1 MLRHPDYTRERLSH
15 FARRLHQAVWAE
27 ARPIADLVVAGPV
40 DRIPLARALELEY
53 RPARRGEIFGPAW
66 ATFWFRAR
74 ARVPDDWSG
83 RRVDLYWQ
91 SHSEATLW
99 IGGRAVQGLNHA
111 PEGSPDASTRPEA
124 QLLAS
129 ARGGESVELWI
140 EMACN
145 QLFGQPGA
153 AARPYQSLSPF
164 VLERCDL
171 AAFDSQAWD
180 LYFDFEVLRQLE
192 AEMTGAVEKSFAGEL
207 MAGLNR
213 IVNQVEAAGRAGW
226 PAAREE
232 LARLRACGGAGRA
245 LELSAIGHAHIDTAW
260 LWPLAETVRKCER
273 TFASQ
278 LAYMERYPEHRF
290 ACSQAQQWDWMRERN
305 PDLWTQMAA
314 RAREGR
320 FIPAGGTWV
329 EPDCNVPCGES
340 LVRQFLYGQR
350 FFERELGVRCR
361 EFWQPDVFGYSGQ
374 LPQIMRGAGMTRF
387 LTQKLSWNKF
397 NRPHHHTFTWEGID
411 GSQVLA
417 HFPPA
422 DTYNSV
428 CDMAELRRAAR
439 DYKDHDRSRHAYLL
453 FGHGDGGGGPT
464 PRMLELLRRASDL
477 QGLPRTAIRGPD
489 EFFALLE
496 EDCADRP
503 VVVGEL
509 YFEYHRGTYTSVSEV
524 KQSNRRAEQL
534 LREVEL
540 VAALA
545 DRAGAA
551 AYPQAAIERLWKLVL
566 LHQFHDILPGSSIG
580 EVYQDARRD
589 HALVLAQGETLRD
602 AALAALAGPSAGP
615 PAPLNTLGTARA
627 EVASDPAGRA
637 VWIEAPPFGW
647 GRAGGQAPDRV
658 RLSRS
663 ERGVVLENAYLR
675 VEVAGDGSLTSLVE
689 RQSGREALADR
700 GNLLEIYDDQPVAWD
715 AWDVD
720 PFHLETRAE
729 CAPAARLEIAED
741 GPLAAAIAFERAIG
755 SASRARQVVRL
766 TAGARRLDCSLEV
779 DWQESHRM
787 LKVAFPLAVRAM
799 NATYEVQFGCLERP
813 THYNTPYDLARY
825 EVPAHRFADLS
836 EHGFGVAVLAHARYG
851 WSAHGGTLR
860 LSLLRAPEHPAPGI
874 DRGRHHLRW
883 AVMPHTGSWQDA
895 GVTAE
900 AARFD
905 TPLVWSP
912 PGRAGAGASFFSL
925 DQPALVLDTV
935 KRAEDRPGMV
945 LRLYESLG
953 SRGTARLTT
962 SLEFSSARRTN
973 LLEDPG
979 EPLASEGSSIAI
991 PYRPF
996 EIITVELT

>member
-1 MLRHPDYTRERLSH
+1 MLRHPEYTRERLKQ
-15 FARRLHQAVWAE
+15 FAERLRAAVWAD
-27 ARPIADLVVAGPV
+27 ARPIEDLVVAGPV
-40 DRIPLARALELEY
+40 DRIPLPRAIELAY
-53 RPARRGEIFGPAW
+53 RPARRGEVFGPAW
-66 ATFWFRAR
+66 ATYWFRAR
-74 ARVPDDWSG
+74 ARVPDDWAG

-99 IGGRAVQGLNHA
+99 IDGRAAQGLNHM
-111 PEGSPDASTRPEA
+111 PSHSPDGSTRPDA
-124 QLLAS
+124 QLFAR
-129 ARGGESVELWI
+129 ARGGEAVELWI

-145 QLFGQPGA
+145 RLFGQPGGEE
-153 AARPYQSLSPF
+153 RPYQTLEPY

-171 AAFDSQAWD
+171 CAFDAAAWD

-192 AEMTGAVEKSFAGEL
+192 AEMTGDAERSFAGEL
-207 MAGLNR
+207 LAGLNR
-213 IVNQVEAAGRAGW
+213 IVNQVDAAGRAGW
-226 PAAREE
+226 AAARDQ
-232 LARLRACGGAGRA
+232 LGRLSARGGAGRA

-273 TFASQ
+273 TFSSQ

-290 ACSQAQQWDWMRERN
+290 AVSQAQQWDWMRERN
-305 PDLWTQMAA
+305 PDLWTRMVA

-350 FFERELGVRCR
+350 FFQNELGVRCS

-464 PRMLELLRRASDL
+464 PRMLELLRRAADL
-477 QGLPRTAIRGPD
+477 QGLPRTAIRTPD
-489 EFFALLE
+489 EFFTLLE
-496 EDCADRP
+496 EDCSDRP

-524 KQSNRRAEQL
+524 KQNNRHAEQL

-540 VAALA
+540 LAAVA
-545 DRAGAA
+545 DRLGRA
-551 AYPQAAIERLWKLVL
+551 AYPQAAVERLWKLVL

-580 EVYQDARRD
+580 EVYADARRD
-589 HALVLAQGETLRD
+589 HATVLAEAEALRA
-602 AALAALAGPSAGP
+602 AALAALASSGA
-615 PAPLNTLGTARA
+615 PAPLNTLSVARA
-627 EVASDPAGRA
+627 EVAADPTGRP
-637 VWIEAPPFGW
+637 VWIEAPPFAW
-647 GRAGGQAPDRV
+647 GRTGDPPDRV
-658 RLSRS
+658 RLTRTD
-663 ERGVVLENAYLR
+663 GGAVLENGLLR
-675 VEVAGDGSLTSLVE
+675 IEVAADGSITSLVH
-689 RQSGREALADR
+689 RASGREALAGR

-755 SASRARQVVRL
+755 AGSRARQVIRL
-766 TAGARRLDCSLEV
+766 TAGARRVDCSLDI

-787 LKVAFPLAVRAM
+787 LKVAFPVAVRAM
-799 NATYEVQFGCLERP
+799 NATYEVQYGCLERP
-813 THYNTPYDLARY
+813 THFNTPYDLARY

-874 DRGRHHLRW
+874 DRGRHQLRY
-883 AVMPHTGSWQDA
+883 AVLPHAGSWQDA
-895 GVTAE
+895 AVVGE

-905 TPLVWSP
+905 TPLLWSP
-912 PGRAGAGASFFSL
+912 PGADGPLFSL
-925 DQPALVLDTV
+925 DGPALVLDTV
-935 KRAEDRPGMV
+935 KRAEDRPGLI

-962 SLEFSSARRTN
+962 SLPLSGARRCN

-979 EPLASEGSSIAI
+979 ERLERDGSSVAI
-991 PYRPF
+991 PYRPY
-996 EIITVELT
+996 EIITIELT

>member
-1 MLRHPDYTRERLSH
+1 MLRHPEYTRARLAQFGERL
-15 FARRLHQAVWAE
+15 RQQVWAD
-27 ARPIADLVVAGPV
+27 ARPIEDLVVAGPV
-40 DRIPLARALELEY
+40 DRIPFSRALELEF
-53 RPARRGEIFGPAW
+53 RPVAPGATFGPAW

-74 ARVPDDWSG
+74 ARVPDHWAG
-83 RRVDLYWQ
+83 RRVDLFWQ

-99 IGGRAVQGLNHA
+99 MGGRTLQGLNHM
-111 PEGSPDASTRPEA
+111 PSKSPDGSTRPDA
-124 QLLAS
+124 QLFAR
-129 ARGGESVELWI
+129 ARGGEEVELWI

-145 QLFGQPGA
+145 RLFGQPGA
-153 AARPYQSLSPF
+153 AERLYQTVSPF

-171 AAFDSQAWD
+171 CAFDAEAWD

-192 AEMTGAVEKSFAGEL
+192 AESTGDAERSFAGEL
-207 MAGLNR
+207 LAALNEV
-213 IVNQVEAAGRAGW
+213 VNRVDAAGRAGW
-226 PAAREE
+226 AAARDE
-232 LARLRACGGAGRA
+232 LGRLYARGGAGRT
-245 LELSAIGHAHIDTAW
+245 LELSAVGHAHIDTAW

-273 TFASQ
+273 TFSSQ

-290 ACSQAQQWDWMRERN
+290 ACSQAQQWAWMRERN
-305 PDLWTQMAA
+305 PDLWKRMAA

-329 EPDCNVPCGES
+329 EPDCNVPSGES

-350 FFERELGVRCR
+350 FFEQELGVRCR

-422 DTYNSV
+422 DTYNSI
-428 CDMAELRRAAR
+428 CDLAELRRAAR

-464 PRMLELLRRASDL
+464 PRMLELLRRARDL
-477 QGLPRTAIRGPD
+477 QGLPRTAIRTPD
-489 EFFALLE
+489 EFFSLLE
-496 EDCADRP
+496 EDCRDRP

-524 KQSNRRAEQL
+524 KQNNRYSEQL
-534 LREVEL
+534 LRDVEL
-540 VAALA
+540 LAAVA
-545 DRAGAA
+545 DRLGRAE
-551 AYPQAAIERLWKLVL
+551 YPQADIERLWKLVL

-589 HALVLAQGETLRD
+589 HAVVLAEGEKLRA
-602 AALAALAGPSAGP
+602 AALAALGAGAA
-615 PAPLNTLGTARA
+615 APLNTLSAARA
-627 EVASDPAGRA
+627 EVVSDPAGRP

-647 GRAGGQAPDRV
+647 GRTGSAPDRV
-658 RLSRS
+658 TLTRTAA
-663 ERGVVLENAYLR
+663 GAVLENAQLR
-675 VEVAGDGSLTSLVE
+675 VSVGADGSVASLVH
-689 RQSGREALADR
+689 RPSGREALSDR

-720 PFHLETRAE
+720 PFHLETRTE
-729 CAPAARLEIAED
+729 VAPAAGFTVEEET
-741 GPLAAAIAFERAIG
+741 PLAVTLAFERAIG
-755 SASRARQVVRL
+755 AASRARQLVRL
-766 TAGARRLDCSLEV
+766 TAGARRLDCSLDV

-813 THYNTPYDLARY
+813 THYNTTYDLARY

-851 WSAHGGTLR
+851 WSAHQGTLR

-874 DRGRHHLRW
+874 DRGRHRLRW
-883 AVMPHTGSWQDA
+883 AVLPHPGSWQDA
-895 GVTAE
+895 GVVAE

-905 TPLVWSP
+905 TSILWSA
-912 PGRAGAGASFFSL
+912 PGAAGSLFSL
-925 DQPALVLDTV
+925 DDPALVLDTV
-935 KRAEDRPGMV
+935 KRAEDRRGLV

-962 SLEFSSARRTN
+962 SLPHAAARRTN

-979 EPLASEGSSIAI
+979 EPLATADGAFLV
-991 PYRPF
+991 PYGPY
-996 EIITVELT
+996 EIVTIELT

>member
-1 MLRHPDYTRERLSH
+1 MLRHPDYTRDRLKQFAERLL
-15 FARRLHQAVWAE
+15 AAVWAE
-27 ARPIADLVVAGPV
+27 ARPIEDLVVAGPV
-40 DRIPLARALELEY
+40 GRIPLARAIELEY

-74 ARVPDDWSG
+74 ARVPEAWAG

-99 IGGRAVQGLNHA
+99 IGGRAVQGLNHM
-111 PEGSPDASTRPEA
+111 PSRSPDGSTRPDA
-124 QLLAS
+124 QLYAS
-129 ARGGESVELWI
+129 ARGGDEVELWI

-145 QLFGQPGA
+145 RLFGQPGSA
-153 AARPYQSLSPF
+153 ERPYQTLDPY

-171 AAFDSQAWD
+171 AAFDAEAWD

-192 AEMTGAVEKSFAGEL
+192 AEMSGDAERSFAGEL
-207 MAGLNR
+207 LAGLNR
-213 IVNQVEAAGRAGW
+213 IVNRVDAAGRSGW
-226 PAAREE
+226 AAAREE
-232 LARLRACGGAGRA
+232 IAALRARGGAGRG

-273 TFASQ
+273 TFSSQ

-305 PDLWTQMAA
+305 PDLWQRMTA

-350 FFERELGVRCR
+350 FFERELGVRCA

-374 LPQIMRGAGMTRF
+374 LPQLMRGAGMTRF

-464 PRMLELLRRASDL
+464 PRMLELLRRAGDL
-477 QGLPRTAIRGPD
+477 QGLPRTAIRTPD
-489 EFFALLE
+489 EFFSLLE
-496 EDCADRP
+496 EDCTDHP

-524 KQSNRRAEQL
+524 KQNNRHAEQL
-534 LREVEL
+534 LRDVEL
-540 VAALA
+540 LAAVA
-545 DRAGAA
+545 DRLGRA

-580 EVYQDARRD
+580 EVYEDARRD
-589 HALVLAQGETLRD
+589 HAAVLAEGEALRA
-602 AALAALAGPSAGP
+602 AALASLAGSGP
-615 PAPLNTLGTARA
+615 PAPLNTLSVARA
-627 EVASDPAGRA
+627 EVAADPAGRP

-647 GRAGGQAPDRV
+647 GRAGGDAPDRV
-658 RLSRS
+658 RLTRTAA
-663 ERGVVLENAYLR
+663 GAVLENAHLM
-675 VEVAGDGSLTSLVE
+675 VEIAADGSMTSLVH
-689 RQSGREALADR
+689 RATGREALADR

-720 PFHLETRAE
+720 PFHLETRIA
-729 CAPAARLEIAED
+729 CPPASRLEIAEE
-741 GPLAAAIAFERAIG
+741 GPLAAAISFDRAIG
-755 SASRARQVVRL
+755 AGSTARQLIRL
-766 TAGARRLDCSLEV
+766 TAGARRVDCSLDV

-813 THYNTPYDLARY
+813 THFNTPYDLARY

-836 EHGFGVAVLAHARYG
+836 EHGFGAAVLAHARYG
-851 WSAHGGTLR
+851 WSAHGGSLR
-860 LSLLRAPEHPAPGI
+860 LSLLRAPEHPAPRI

-883 AVMPHTGSWQDA
+883 AVMPHAGTWQEA
-895 GVTAE
+895 GVVAE

-905 TPLVWSP
+905 TPLLWSP
-912 PGRAGAGASFFSL
+912 PGADAALFSL
-925 DQPALVLDTV
+925 DGPALVLDSV
-935 KRAEDRPGMV
+935 KRAEDRPGLV

-953 SRGTARLTT
+953 SRGTARLAT
-962 SLEFSSARRTN
+962 SLPFTSARRTN
-973 LLEDPG
+973 LLEDPA
-979 EPLASEGSSIAI
+979 EPLDTDGTSISV
-991 PYRPF
+991 PYRPH
-996 EIITVELT
+996 EIVTIELL

>member
-1 MLRHPDYTRERLSH
+1 MLRHPDYTRDRLQQFAERL
-15 FARRLHQAVWAE
+15 LQLVWAD
-27 ARPIADLVVAGPV
+27 ARPIEDLVVAGPV
-40 DRIPLARALELEY
+40 DRIPPARAVELEF
-53 RPARRGEIFGPAW
+53 RPAAPGAIFGPAW

-74 ARVPDDWSG
+74 ARVPEEWAG

-99 IGGRAVQGLNHA
+99 MAGRTVQGLNHM
-111 PEGSPDASTRPEA
+111 PSKSPDASTRPEA
-124 QLLAS
+124 QLFS
-129 ARGGESVELWI
+129 RARGGEEVELWI

-145 QLFGQPGA
+145 QLFGQPGVA
-153 AARPYQSLSPF
+153 ERPYQAVSPF

-171 AAFDSQAWD
+171 AAFDADAWD

-192 AEMTGAVEKSFAGEL
+192 AEMTGDAEKSFAGEL
-207 MAGLNR
+207 LAALNG
-213 IVNQVEAAGRAGW
+213 IVNRVEASGRGGW
-226 PAAREE
+226 PAARDQ
-232 LARLRACGGAGRA
+232 LARLTARGRAGRG

-273 TFASQ
+273 TFSSQ

-290 ACSQAQQWDWMRERN
+290 ACSQAQQWAWMRERN
-305 PDLWTQMAA
+305 PDLWTRMAA

-329 EPDCNVPCGES
+329 EPDCNVPSGES

-350 FFERELGVRCR
+350 FFEKELGIRCR

-464 PRMLELLRRASDL
+464 PRMLELLRRAGDL
-477 QGLPRTAIRGPD
+477 QGLPHTAIRSPD
-489 EFFALLE
+489 QFFELLE
-496 EDCADRP
+496 EDCVDRP
-503 VVVGEL
+503 LVVGEL

-524 KQSNRRAEQL
+524 KQNNRRCEQL
-534 LREVEL
+534 LRDVEL
-540 VAALA
+540 LAAVA
-545 DRAGAA
+545 DRLGRA
-551 AYPQAAIERLWKLVL
+551 AYPQQAIERLWKLVL

-580 EVYQDARRD
+580 LVYDDARRD
-589 HALVLAQGETLRD
+589 HAAVLGEGEELLA
-602 AALAALAGPSAGP
+602 AALAALGSGA
-615 PAPLNTLGTARA
+615 PAPLNTLSTARA
-627 EVASDPAGRA
+627 EVASDPAGRP

-647 GRAGGQAPDRV
+647 GRIAAAPDRV
-658 RLSRS
+658 TLTRS
-663 ERGVVLENAYLR
+663 AGGAVLENAHLR
-675 VEVAGDGSLTSLVE
+675 VTVRPDGSIASLVD
-689 RQSGREALADR
+689 RASGREALSDR

-729 CAPAARLEIAED
+729 VAPAAGFAVDEES
-741 GPLAAAIAFERAIG
+741 PLAVALAFDRSIG
-755 SASRARQVVRL
+755 AASRGRQLIRL
-766 TAGARRLDCSLEV
+766 TAGARRVDCSLEV

-787 LKVAFPLAVRAM
+787 LKVAFPVAVRSM

-851 WSAHGGTLR
+851 WSAHRGTLR

-874 DRGRHHLRW
+874 DRGRHRLRW
-883 AVMPHTGSWQDA
+883 ALLPHAGSWQEA
-895 GVTAE
+895 GVVAE

-905 TPLVWSP
+905 TGLLWSP
-912 PGRAGAGASFFSL
+912 PGASGPLFEL
-925 DQPALVLDTV
+925 DGPALVLDTV
-935 KRAEDRPGMV
+935 KRAEDRAALIV
-945 LRLYESLG
+945 RLYESLG

-962 SLEFSSARRTN
+962 GLPFASARRTN

-979 EPLASEGSSIAI
+979 EPLATEGADVLV
-991 PYRPF
+991 PFRPH
-996 EIITVELT
+996 EIITIELI

>member
-1 MLRHPDYTRERLSH
+1 MLRHPEYTRERLKQ
-15 FARRLHQAVWAE
+15 FAERLHALVWAD
-27 ARPIADLVVAGPV
+27 ARPIEDLVVAGPV
-40 DRIPLARALELEY
+40 DRIPLARAIELEY
-53 RPARRGEIFGPAW
+53 RPARRGETFGPAW
-66 ATFWFRAR
+66 ATYWFRAR
-74 ARVPDDWSG
+74 ARVPEAWAG

-99 IGGRAVQGLNHA
+99 IAGRAVQGLNHM
-111 PEGSPDASTRPEA
+111 PSPSPDASTRPDA
-124 QLLAS
+124 QLFAR
-129 ARGGESVELWI
+129 ARGGEEVELWI

-153 AARPYQSLSPF
+153 GERPYLTALPY

-171 AAFDSQAWD
+171 AAFDGEAWD

-192 AEMTGAVEKSFAGEL
+192 AEMTGEVERSLAGEL
-207 MAGLNR
+207 LAGLNR
-213 IVNQVEAAGRAGW
+213 IVNQTAAAGREGW
-226 PAAREE
+226 AAARQE
-232 LARLRACGGAGRA
+232 LAGLYARGGAGRA

-260 LWPLAETVRKCER
+260 LWPLAETMRKCER
-273 TFASQ
+273 TFSSQ

-290 ACSQAQQWDWMRERN
+290 ACSQAQQWEWMRERN
-305 PDLWTQMAA
+305 PDLWTRMAA
-314 RAREGR
+314 RAGEGR

-350 FFERELGVRCR
+350 FFERELGRRCR

-387 LTQKLSWNKF
+387 LTQKLSWNRF

-428 CDMAELRRAAR
+428 CDLAELRRAAR

-464 PRMLELLRRASDL
+464 PRMLELLRRARDL
-477 QGLPRTAIRGPD
+477 QGLPRTAIRSPD

-496 EDCADRP
+496 EDCSDRP
-503 VVVGEL
+503 LVVGEL

-524 KQSNRRAEQL
+524 KQNNRRAEQL

-540 VAALA
+540 LAACA
-545 DRAGAA
+545 DRLGAA
-551 AYPQAAIERLWKLVL
+551 GYPQAAIERLWKLVL

-580 EVYQDARRD
+580 EVYDDARRD
-589 HALVLAQGETLRD
+589 HALVLAEAESLR
-602 AALAALAGPSAGP
+602 AGALAALAAPGGS
-615 PAPLNTLGTARA
+615 PAPLNTLSVARA
-627 EVASDPAGRA
+627 EVAADPSGRP
-637 VWIEAPPFGW
+637 VWIEAPAFGW
-647 GRAGGQAPDRV
+647 GRTGEAPDRV
-658 RLSRS
+658 RLIRS
-663 ERGVVLENAYLR
+663 AGGAVLENAHLR
-675 VEVAGDGSLTSLVE
+675 VEVGSDGSITGLVE
-689 RQSGREALADR
+689 RATGRQALEAR

-729 CAPAARLEIAED
+729 CAPAARFEIAED
-741 GPLAAAIAFERAIG
+741 GPLAAAVAFERAVG
-755 SASRARQVVRL
+755 AASHARQVVRL
-766 TAGARRLDCSLEV
+766 TAGARRVDCSLEI

-825 EVPAHRFADLS
+825 EVPAHRFADLG

-851 WSAHGGTLR
+851 WSAHRGTLR

-874 DRGRHHLRW
+874 DRGTHQLRW
-883 AVMPHTGSWQDA
+883 AVMPHAGGWQEA
-895 GVTAE
+895 GVVAE

-905 TPLVWSP
+905 TPLLWSP
-912 PGRAGAGASFFSL
+912 PAAAVTSLFSL
-925 DQPALVLDTV
+925 DGPALVLDTV
-935 KRAEDRPGMV
+935 KRAEDRGGLI

-953 SRGTARLTT
+953 SRGTARLGS
-962 SLEFSSARRTN
+962 SLPFASARRSN

-979 EPLASEGSSIAI
+979 QPLATDGSSVLVPFR
-991 PYRPF
+991 PY
-996 EIITVELT
+996 EIITIELT

>member
-1 MLRHPDYTRERLSH
+1 MLRHPDYTRERLKQ
-15 FARRLHQAVWAE
+15 FAERLRAAVWAD
-27 ARPIADLVVAGPV
+27 ARPIEDLVVAGPV
-40 DRIPLARALELEY
+40 DRISPARARELEF

-74 ARVPDDWSG
+74 ARVPEAWAG

-99 IGGRAVQGLNHA
+99 IGGRAVQGLNHM
-111 PEGSPDASTRPEA
+111 PSRSPDGSTRPEA
-124 QLLAS
+124 QLLAP
-129 ARGGESVELWI
+129 ARGGEEVELWI

-145 QLFGQPGA
+145 RLFGQPGSA
-153 AARPYQSLSPF
+153 ERPYQTLDPY

-171 AAFDSQAWD
+171 AAFDGEAWD

-192 AEMTGAVEKSFAGEL
+192 AEMTGDAERSFAGEL
-207 MAGLNR
+207 LAALNR
-213 IVNQVEAAGRAGW
+213 IVNQVDAAGRAGW
-226 PAAREE
+226 PAARDE
-232 LARLRACGGAGRA
+232 LARLHARGGAGRG

-273 TFASQ
+273 TFSSQ

-290 ACSQAQQWDWMRERN
+290 ACSQAQQWAWMRERN
-305 PDLWTQMAA
+305 PDLWTRMVA

-329 EPDCNVPCGES
+329 EPDCNVPSGES

-350 FFERELGVRCR
+350 FFEKELGVRCR
-361 EFWQPDVFGYSGQ
+361 ELWQPDVFGYSGQ
-374 LPQIMRGAGMTRF
+374 LPQIMRGAGIARF
-387 LTQKLSWNKF
+387 LTQKLSWNRF

-428 CDMAELRRAAR
+428 CDLAELRRAAR

-464 PRMLELLRRASDL
+464 PRMLELLRRARDL
-477 QGLPRTAIRGPD
+477 QGLPRTAIRTPD
-489 EFFALLE
+489 EFFTLLE
-496 EDCADRP
+496 EDCTDRP

-524 KQSNRRAEQL
+524 KQNNRRSEQL

-540 VAALA
+540 LAAVA
-545 DRAGAA
+545 DRLGRAP
-551 AYPQAAIERLWKLVL
+551 YPQGEIERLWKLVL

-580 EVYQDARRD
+580 EVYEDARRD
-589 HALVLAQGETLRD
+589 HAAVQAGGEALRA
-602 AALAALAGPSAGP
+602 AALAALGSGPV
-615 PAPLNTLGTARA
+615 APLNTLSVARA
-627 EVASDPAGRA
+627 EVAEDPDGRP
-637 VWIEAPPFGW
+637 VWIEVPPLASGT
-647 GRAGGQAPDRV
+647 AGDPPDRV
-658 RLSRS
+658 RLTRTAA
-663 ERGVVLENAYLR
+663 GVVLENQHLR
-675 VEVAGDGSLTSLVE
+675 VELAADGSMTSLVH
-689 RQSGREALADR
+689 RASGREALAGR

-741 GPLAAAIAFERAIG
+741 GPLAAAVAFERAIG
-755 SASRARQVVRL
+755 AGSTARQVVRL
-766 TAGARRLDCSLEV
+766 TAGARRVDCALDI

-813 THYNTPYDLARY
+813 THYNTPYDLARF

-836 EHGFGVAVLAHARYG
+836 EHGFGIAVLAHARYG
-851 WSAHGGTLR
+851 WSAHRDTLR
-860 LSLLRAPEHPAPGI
+860 LSLLRAPEHPAPAI
-874 DRGRHHLRW
+874 DRGRHRLRW
-883 AVMPHTGSWQDA
+883 AVLPHAGSWQEA
-895 GVTAE
+895 GVVAE

-905 TPLVWSP
+905 TPVLWSP
-912 PGRAGAGASFFSL
+912 RCL
-925 DQPALVLDTV
+925 DAPLFALDGPALVLDTV
-935 KRAEDRPGMV
+935 KRAEDRPGLV

-953 SRGTARLTT
+953 SRGTARLTS
-962 SLEFSSARRTN
+962 SLPFAAARRTN

-979 EPLASEGSSIAI
+979 DPLETERDSVVI
-991 PYRPF
+991 PYRPY